1 MAVRKSKAEKATDA
15 RIARIY
21 AQRCSN
27 IQINIMDI
35 PKIYAAARV
44 VAANGADDAEL
55 GDYMAAY
62 VNAIRVG

>member
-1 MAVRKSKAEKATDA
+1 MAVRKNKAEKALDA

-21 AQRCSN
+21 GARCN
-27 IQINIMDI
+27 GVTINIMDI

-55 GDYMAAY
+55 GDYLAAY
-62 VNAIRVG
+62 VNAIRVK